1 VNYRHAFGWVVIVLL
16 AVSCGGQ
23 GKEPH
28 EITTNL
34 FQGSQIQVAT
44 DQQPVPAR
52 GKRENYAPGELLVK
66 FVDGTDEGTM
76 QAIQNQLQLKTI
88 RIVSKSNLYLM
99 KIMSDTS
106 VEQMI
111 NLLRGFQAVVY
122 AEPNYIRRIQ

>member
-1 VNYRHAFGWVVIVLL
+1 MSCRHAFKYAVIFLV

-23 GKEPH
+23 GKEPQ
-28 EITTNL
+28 ETTMKL
-34 FQGSQIQVAT
+34 AQGSHIQVAK
-44 DQQPVPAR
+44 DQQPVTSS
-52 GKRENYAPGELLVK
+52 GKRGNYVPGELLVK
-66 FVDGTDEGTM
+66 FVDGTDEGTI
-76 QAIQNQLQLKTI
+76 QAIQDRLQLQTI

-111 NLLRGFQAVVY
+111 NLLQDLQAVTY